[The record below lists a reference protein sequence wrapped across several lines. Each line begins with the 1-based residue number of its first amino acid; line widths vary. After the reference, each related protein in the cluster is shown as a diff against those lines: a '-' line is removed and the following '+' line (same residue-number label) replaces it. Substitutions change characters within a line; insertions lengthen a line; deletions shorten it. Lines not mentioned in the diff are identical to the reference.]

1 VPSEVIR
8 ATEAEKQF
16 QINALEQFHLRNASK
31 KEELLKN
38 LQAQAISNGNIFESL
53 MEVSKY
59 CSIGQISNA
68 LYAVGGQYRR
78 NM

>member
-1 VPSEVIR
+1 
-8 ATEAEKQF
+8 
-16 QINALEQFHLRNASK
+16 LEQFHLRNASK

-38 LQAQAISNGNIFESL
+38 LQTQAISNGNIFEAL

-68 LYAVGGQYRR
+68 LYSVGGQYRR